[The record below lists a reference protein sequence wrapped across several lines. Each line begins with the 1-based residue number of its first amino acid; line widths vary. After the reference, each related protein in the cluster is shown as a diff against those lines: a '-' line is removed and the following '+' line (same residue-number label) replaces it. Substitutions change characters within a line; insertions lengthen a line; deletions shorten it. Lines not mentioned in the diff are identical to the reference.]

1 MSDESL
7 FREVD
12 EEVRQEQLKKLW
24 DRYGNYVIALC
35 LGIVIAV
42 AALKG
47 WQYWELRQSEAAA
60 ASYANA
66 LKLIEENKR
75 TEADAALK
83 SISHAGFARIAKLR
97 RAADLAIEGKSD
109 EAIALYDELAADS
122 GADPAARDL
131 ARIRA
136 GYLLADKLAPAELIK
151 RLGALDND
159 ASEWRGAA
167 REIFALSAYRTGDYS
182 MADRYANAILAD
194 GSLPVS
200 LRQRAKLLVELLTPL
215 LGSKAQK

>member
-75 TEADAALK
+75 TEADDALK
-83 SISHAGFARIAKLR
+83 TPCWYSGYVERWFLANGEPLELPHKL
-97 RAADLAIEGKSD
+97 
-109 EAIALYDELAADS
+109 
-122 GADPAARDL
+122 
-131 ARIRA
+131 
-136 GYLLADKLAPAELIK
+136 
-151 RLGALDND
+151 
-159 ASEWRGAA
+159 
-167 REIFALSAYRTGDYS
+167 F
-182 MADRYANAILAD
+182 
-194 GSLPVS
+194 V
-200 LRQRAKLLVELLTPL
+200 
-215 LGSKAQK
+215 